1 MSPNPCV
8 CCGGEDFDRDQ
19 QWWSLRGY
27 FGLSGRFCS
36 QCYEKVSH
44 NSYGEPNHPSDYL
57 LIRMKLSAT

>member
-8 CCGGEDFDRDQ
+8 CCGGEDFGRDH
-19 QWWSLRGY
+19 QWWRLCGY

-44 NSYGEPNHPSDYL
+44 NSYGEPNHPADYL